1 MLKKNWKTIQGK
13 VKNVE
18 DICHYRLS
26 ICYVIRD
33 GGGWWSLQ
41 SLLQCFSFEMNI
53 ESYNHQMNYKKYQ
66 FHIFDM
72 ELLIITHFVA
82 NLKKMSPIRVFSGV
96 SPDYYNLT

>member
-1 MLKKNWKTIQGK
+1 MLHTKGRAKKWKTIQGK

-18 DICHYRLS
+18 PICHYRLS
-26 ICYVIRD
+26 M
-33 GGGWWSLQ
+33 GGRECLQ

-82 NLKKMSPIRVFSGV
+82 NLKKKCHEYAFLVGSAGGIGC
-96 SPDYYNLT
+96 Y